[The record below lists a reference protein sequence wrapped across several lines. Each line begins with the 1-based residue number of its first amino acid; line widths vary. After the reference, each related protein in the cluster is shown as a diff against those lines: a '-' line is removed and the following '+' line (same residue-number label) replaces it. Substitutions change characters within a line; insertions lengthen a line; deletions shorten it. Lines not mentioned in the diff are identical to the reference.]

1 MMVTVDL
8 IPGLVMAFVTVL
20 LSNMVL
26 IIAVMIM
33 TVVTVP
39 MKSVPVEELK
49 LLLNSRRDMNQQRC
63 IMVDSL
69 I

>member
-1 MMVTVDL
+1 MMETVDL
-8 IPGLVMAFVTVL
+8 TLGLVMAIVTVL

-26 IIAVMIM
+26 ITAVMIM